1 MVMLYRTGLFIVMYA
16 LVGLMIRM
24 LTMMEELKQTQ
35 QVLLSMQQQML
46 RQMDQRE
53 EMQALPEGIDV
64 PLTSMD
70 DFDNFEIKAEDAA
83 FQKAMVNSCIV

>member
-83 FQKAMVNSCIV
+83 FQKAMVNSCMV

>member
-1 MVMLYRTGLFIVMYA
+1 MIMLYRTGLFIVMYA

-35 QVLLSMQQQML
+35 QVHSSMLQLML

>member
-1 MVMLYRTGLFIVMYA
+1 MIMLYRTGLFIVMYA

-35 QVLLSMQQQML
+35 QVHGSMLQLML

-53 EMQALPEGIDV
+53 EMQTLPEGIDV
-64 PLTSMD
+64 QLTSMD
-70 DFDNFEIKAEDAA
+70 DFDNFEIKVQDAA

>member
-1 MVMLYRTGLFIVMYA
+1 MLYRTGLFIVMYA

>member
-1 MVMLYRTGLFIVMYA
+1 MYA

-24 LTMMEELKQTQ
+24 LTMMELNQTQ
-35 QVLLSMQQQML
+35 QVHGSKLQLML